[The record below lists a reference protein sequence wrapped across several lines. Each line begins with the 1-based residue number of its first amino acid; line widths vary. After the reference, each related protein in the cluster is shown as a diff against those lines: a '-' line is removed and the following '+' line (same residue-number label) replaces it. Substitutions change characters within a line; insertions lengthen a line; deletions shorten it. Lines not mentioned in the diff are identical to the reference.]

1 MVAPL
6 QSGTPSSM
14 LGSHSVGSN
23 ATTGHVHAS
32 LPQGQSATSS
42 ISRHHLICPFVQS
55 TQPSLTIFAIP
66 LPDTRNFFYSDFS
79 WYGGQEVDLR
89 DCLHLDYSTSF
100 PSALVRAVS
109 CSNPRGPVLDTTRR
123 TTPRISC
130 TVQAIGDSASAH
142 FLFASSIRVC
152 NVNSP

>member
-1 MVAPL
+1 
-6 QSGTPSSM
+6 M

-23 ATTGHVHAS
+23 DTTGHVHAS
-32 LPQGQSATSS
+32 LPQGQSGTSS
-42 ISRHHLICPFVQS
+42 ISRHHLICPFCPVNP
-55 TQPSLTIFAIP
+55 TFTYHLRHPV
-66 LPDTRNFFYSDFS
+66 TRYP
-79 WYGGQEVDLR
+79 
-89 DCLHLDYSTSF
+89 DCLHLDYSNSF
-100 PSALVRAVS
+100 SSALVRAVS